1 MDNLDNE
8 VNQYHQVDHQ
18 VDRQSSG
25 WEEASVIDRH
35 PLVTTPDTLMPEAI
49 AMMSQGRRSCIFIV
63 ANQEG
68 ATVPLG
74 MLTEWDI
81 VRLTAA
87 EIDLLYLPVSGVMTR
102 NLITI
107 REEQAEDI
115 MALTHLFRE
124 HQVRHLPVVD
134 DRGNLVGLV
143 TSQTIRNILKPLDLF
158 RLKQVQEV
166 MSAEMVYAP
175 PQTSL
180 LEVVQLMSQNSIS
193 CVVITRTQIQR
204 RKDTLEVE
212 EYTALMP
219 VGIVTERDVLDF
231 HCRRLDLSHT
241 TAGAIMSTPLFL
253 VKLTDSMWV
262 AHQMMQTLKVRR
274 LVVSNTEGEL
284 VGVITQSNLLA
295 AIDPLEVYQTI
306 STLKHLVNDQTVR
319 LTTVNQELQGEI
331 NERKLL
337 EEKLASSESKIRGI
351 FEAMTDVIL
360 TVHLANGSWEKLE
373 SIDIAPVSTKVYSEQ
388 HLAIVNA
395 TINKFFQI
403 QVDWVQK
410 VQKVLATGVTEQF
423 DYSLEIE
430 GRCLW
435 FDATLSPLHDDAV
448 IFVGRDV
455 SDRKQSELILQ
466 ETVHRDRAL
475 TTAIQRIRQSLD
487 IQTIFN
493 STVEELRQVIKCDR
507 VLIYQFSPDWSGE
520 FVAESVGDGWISL
533 MNTQRREPDMTQGSL
548 DDPACTVN
556 QMQQPVTDTY
566 LQETAG
572 GSYRGG
578 VHYLAVEDIYQRGF
592 PQCYVDLL
600 DRFQAKAYLTVPIY
614 LGDKLWGLL
623 ASYQNSEPRSWQVQ
637 EVNTVLQVSL
647 QLGVAL
653 QQAELLDQTQQQADD
668 LRQALI
674 AADTANLAKSQF
686 LANMSHELRTPLNA
700 ILGFAQIMNQ
710 DTTLSTEYQQY
721 LEIINR
727 AGSHLL
733 GLINDVLEMSK
744 IEAGK
749 VVLSPNAFSLHTM
762 LDNLESMFRLKA
774 ESKGLE
780 LVFNYDRH
788 LPESI
793 FTDEGKLRQVLINL
807 LGNAIKFTNQGLVS
821 LTVREEHEENLDVV
835 NGVEHNRQ
843 ICLFFEIK
851 DTGVGIEAQERP
863 LLFQPFRQTNSG
875 LNSQQGT
882 GLGLPISSQ
891 YVQLL
896 GGDIAI
902 ESSPEGSSFSFA
914 IEALITPNQPSPNP
928 SNSEAQVLALASG
941 QESYRILVV
950 DDVPENRLLV
960 NRILSPIGFTIAEAE
975 NGLQAIA
982 LWQSWHPHLILMD
995 MLMPTLDG
1003 YEATRTIRD
1012 REQQLKLP
1020 EPTYILAL
1028 TAAAFQE
1035 QKQQI
1040 LAAGCN
1046 DIILKPL
1053 QSSLLLNKIEQYL
1066 QLRYTY
1072 QEIPVNPIRQRHPS
1086 QATTLEEIIQLL
1098 HQRPRNW
1105 LDQLQQA
1112 AAQGSDELILQLVA
1126 QIPPT
1131 QESLAMILNNL
1142 ARDFQFER
1150 IIEIIHQ
1157 V

>member
-1 MDNLDNE
+1 
-8 VNQYHQVDHQ
+8 
-18 VDRQSSG
+18 
-25 WEEASVIDRH
+25 
-35 PLVTTPDTLMPEAI
+35 
-49 AMMSQGRRSCIFIV
+49 
-63 ANQEG
+63 
-68 ATVPLG
+68 
-74 MLTEWDI
+74 
-81 VRLTAA
+81 
-87 EIDLLYLPVSGVMTR
+87 
-102 NLITI
+102 
-107 REEQAEDI
+107 
-115 MALTHLFRE
+115 
-124 HQVRHLPVVD
+124 
-134 DRGNLVGLV
+134 
-143 TSQTIRNILKPLDLF
+143 
-158 RLKQVQEV
+158 
-166 MSAEMVYAP
+166 
-175 PQTSL
+175 
-180 LEVVQLMSQNSIS
+180 
-193 CVVITRTQIQR
+193 
-204 RKDTLEVE
+204 
-212 EYTALMP
+212 
-219 VGIVTERDVLDF
+219 
-231 HCRRLDLSHT
+231 
-241 TAGAIMSTPLFL
+241 
-253 VKLTDSMWV
+253 
-262 AHQMMQTLKVRR
+262 
-274 LVVSNTEGEL
+274 
-284 VGVITQSNLLA
+284 
-295 AIDPLEVYQTI
+295 
-306 STLKHLVNDQTVR
+306 
-319 LTTVNQELQGEI
+319 
-331 NERKLL
+331 
-337 EEKLASSESKIRGI
+337 
-351 FEAMTDVIL
+351 
-360 TVHLANGSWEKLE
+360 
-373 SIDIAPVSTKVYSEQ
+373 
-388 HLAIVNA
+388 
-395 TINKFFQI
+395 
-403 QVDWVQK
+403 
-410 VQKVLATGVTEQF
+410 
-423 DYSLEIE
+423 
-430 GRCLW
+430 
-435 FDATLSPLHDDAV
+435 
-448 IFVGRDV
+448 
-455 SDRKQSELILQ
+455 
-466 ETVHRDRAL
+466 
-475 TTAIQRIRQSLD
+475 
-487 IQTIFN
+487 
-493 STVEELRQVIKCDR
+493 
-507 VLIYQFSPDWSGE
+507 
-520 FVAESVGDGWISL
+520 
-533 MNTQRREPDMTQGSL
+533 
-548 DDPACTVN
+548 
-556 QMQQPVTDTY
+556 
-566 LQETAG
+566 
-572 GSYRGG
+572 
-578 VHYLAVEDIYQRGF
+578 
-592 PQCYVDLL
+592 
-600 DRFQAKAYLTVPIY
+600 
-614 LGDKLWGLL
+614 
-623 ASYQNSEPRSWQVQ
+623 
-637 EVNTVLQVSL
+637 
-647 QLGVAL
+647 
-653 QQAELLDQTQQQADD
+653 
-668 LRQALI
+668 
-674 AADTANLAKSQF
+674 
-686 LANMSHELRTPLNA
+686 
-700 ILGFAQIMNQ
+700 
-710 DTTLSTEYQQY
+710 
-721 LEIINR
+721 
-727 AGSHLL
+727 
-733 GLINDVLEMSK
+733 
-744 IEAGK
+744 
-749 VVLSPNAFSLHTM
+749 M

-807 LGNAIKFTNQGLVS
+807 LSNAIKFTNQGLVS
-821 LTVREEHEENLDVV
+821 LTVREEEGGGKEGKKDLVGVGGQLIQGEYEEHEENLDVV

-843 ICLFFEIK
+843 IRLFFEIK